1 MSPARLATATVLAL
15 LAFAGNSLLC
25 RAALAGGHADAASF
39 TALRLAA
46 GALVLWC
53 VWRPGR
59 TRAWPPGDLAGA
71 LALFAY
77 AIAFSLA
84 YLSLGAAT
92 GALVLFAAVQASVLG
107 GSHWSGTR
115 WRPRELGG
123 LALAFGGLAY
133 LLWPGLEAPP
143 PLAAAT
149 MALAGL
155 AWGVYTLRGRGGGD
169 PLGTTAGNFLRA
181 LPFAALALGLAAL
194 LGPLALDGR
203 GALLALASGAL
214 TSGLGYV
221 VWYAVLPRLSAPVAG
236 SVQLAVPPLTALLAM
251 GGLDEAPGTRWLLA
265 SLAILGGIAWTL
277 PRRAAR

>member
-1 MSPARLATATVLAL
+1 MTPARLVLATLLAL

-59 TRAWPPGDLAGA
+59 AHARPPGDAVGA
-71 LALFAY
+71 VALFAY

-84 YLSLGAAT
+84 YVSMGAAT
-92 GALVLFAAVQASVLG
+92 GALVLFAAVQASVLA
-107 GSHWSGTR
+107 GSHLSGSR
-115 WRPRELGG
+115 WRPHELGG
-123 LALAFGGLAY
+123 LALAFAGLGY

-143 PLAAAT
+143 LPAAAT
-149 MALAGL
+149 MTLAGL

-169 PLGTTAGNFLRA
+169 PLGTTAGNFVHA
-181 LPFAALALGLAAL
+181 LPLAAIALGFATLLA
-194 LGPLALDGR
+194 PPALDGR

-221 VWYAVLPRLSAPVAG
+221 LWYAVLPRLSAPAAG
-236 SVQLAVPPLTALLAM
+236 SVQLAVPPLTALLAV
-251 GGLDEAPGTRWLLA
+251 GGLGETIGPRWLLA
-265 SLAILGGIAWTL
+265 SAAILGGIACTL
-277 PRRAAR
+277 PRRPPR